1 MAITKFIK
9 DLFVVDV
16 EEEVPVQ
23 KEQPEQKSSISKV
36 TNLKTDKQNNSRH
49 KEAAV
54 KKRPEAKSKLIDVKE
69 KENDKKEKMMQ
80 SKSKPSRQPRSEQK
94 TQTNRGENRSM
105 SANNQSTKVCLF
117 EPRVFAETQDIADEL
132 KSNRAALVNLTK
144 IDSVAKKRIVDFLSG
159 TVYALEGDIQRVGT
173 DIFLC
178 TPDSFGVEGEISDKE
193 ALFDEM

>member
-23 KEQPEQKSSISKV
+23 KEQPKERSSVSKV
-36 TNLKTDKQNNSRH
+36 TNLKTDKQTNSRH
-49 KEAAV
+49 KAAAG
-54 KKRPEAKSKLIDVKE
+54 KRKPETKSKLIDVKDSE
-69 KENDKKEKMMQ
+69 SKEKMIQ
-80 SKSKPSRQPRSEQK
+80 SKRTQSHQGKFEDRSQS
-94 TQTNRGENRSM
+94 NRGENRAM